1 MRSIN
6 PQIGDGSQEDA
17 HEFLSWVESLEDAL
31 TQFTCPEDLDGENMY
46 RCGRCSAYV
55 QARKQLSIHE
65 APNILTIVL
74 KRFQEGSYRK
84 INKCITFPDMLDMV
98 PFMTGTD
105 DIPLLYLLYYV
116 VVHLDTLNAS
126 FSGYYVSYVKDMQG
140 NWFRIDDTVVQSV
153 PMSQEMSEEAYILF
167 YMRSCPRAARPC
179 SGKPAWHQ
187 NPRFVKQWA
196 SKSQKPSRPT
206 IQTKSSCHI
215 VSLEPPS
222 HVRKVNRNRP
232 PSMDNLYSDATCH
245 DPNPRPSYHT
255 TSSDWSI
262 FTSSYDASFTTE
274 STRDSFSTID
284 YVDACN
290 ADPFTSIF
298 NTIYGSEY
306 SSFHRTI
313 SCNMFLSSK
322 SETRSASEGK
332 GFVLDSYFS
341 TQPPDRIQR
350 NSNHCIL

>member
-1 MRSIN
+1 MKYDLSPRGLMNCGNSCYTNAMLQCLTCTKPLTIYLLRRS
-6 PQIGDGSQEDA
+6 
-17 HEFLSWVESLEDAL
+17 LSRACCMKDWCLMYELEQHVMMLRASRGPFVSWQNSLAYANWVESLEDAL

-167 YMRSCPRAARPC
+167 YMRP
-179 SGKPAWHQ
+179 
-187 NPRFVKQWA
+187 FVGHALAPQDL
-196 SKSQKPSRPT
+196 
-206 IQTKSSCHI
+206 
-215 VSLEPPS
+215 VLG
-222 HVRKVNRNRP
+222 NRP
-232 PSMDNLYSDATCH
+232 GIKIL
-245 DPNPRPSYHT
+245 
-255 TSSDWSI
+255 
-262 FTSSYDASFTTE
+262 
-274 STRDSFSTID
+274 
-284 YVDACN
+284 VD
-290 ADPFTSIF
+290 
-298 NTIYGSEY
+298 
-306 SSFHRTI
+306 
-313 SCNMFLSSK
+313 
-322 SETRSASEGK
+322 
-332 GFVLDSYFS
+332 GFVLALDSTHFITYWVTNDS
-341 TQPPDRIQR
+341 IC
-350 NSNHCIL
+350 S